1 VEAAGAQEQGGEGGG
16 LGASRLLRLHE
27 ISARITPTRIRL
39 PWIAPRGQLRF
50 SLKRKNQLPRPPNY
64 KQEKKRREEQQKK
77 KNEEKQ
83 REIAERRKPPADPQ
97 PP

>member
-1 VEAAGAQEQGGEGGG
+1 LREPGPAAC
-16 LGASRLLRLHE
+16 L
-27 ISARITPTRIRL
+27 IP
-39 PWIAPRGQLRF
+39 
-50 SLKRKNQLPRPPNY
+50 SLNWKNPLPRPPNY
-64 KQEKKRREEQQKK
+64 KQQKQRREDQQKK